1 MGWALVGLC
10 MENNNPF
17 KRFEQNEKESL
28 VEIVNS
34 EDRTEESLEA
44 LYNDIN
50 KLEEYVATNTNPN
63 QREME
68 RMAER
73 IMSNLTK
80 LDHKSGSED
89 AVEQVGQVVTAMADQ
104 FPNLKDTLQELH
116 PALQE
121 KYGLELN

>member
-1 MGWALVGLC
+1 